1 LPGPLAFGILVDRP
15 VEVGTLAEAR
25 RAHFADLLVAVD
37 VLPLDTV
44 IYVRWQWF
52 VRQPSPWSSI
62 T

>member
-1 LPGPLAFGILVDRP
+1 